1 MWILDHLV
9 DQTIGRIWRTDIE
22 SPASDMAATTRPMPC
37 TQGGPKV
44 VIDGTILLLLAPFA
58 GLWGVIFDAE
68 EITERSGSLT

>member
-22 SPASDMAATTRPMPC
+22 SPPSDMAATTRPMPC

-44 VIDGTILLLLAPFA
+44 VIGGAILAPFA